1 MGEKSRH
8 AVILLDL
15 GGVLWDIGGGERFL
29 RRLGSRLSRA
39 EELEFWSRSGWL
51 ERLDI
56 GDCTLN
62 EFASSLIRELQ
73 LSAQPDQVL
82 AELAKI
88 DRGLFPGAMEVLEEL
103 RGRYL
108 RACLSNNNELHWERL
123 RATGLES
130 GFERCYL
137 SHEIGLRKPDPRA
150 FQHVVEDLDVA
161 AERIL
166 FLDDRAEHVAA
177 AAALG
182 LDAHQAVG
190 VAGVREVLVSRNVLL
205 SPTPAP

>member
-1 MGEKSRH
+1 MSASRH

-15 GGVLWDIGGGERFL
+15 GGVLWDIGGGESFL
-29 RRLGSRLSRA
+29 RRLGSRLTRA
-39 EELEFWSRSGWL
+39 EELQFWSSSGWL

-56 GDCTLN
+56 GECTLH
-62 EFASSLIRELQ
+62 EFATSLIAELR
-73 LSAQPDQVL
+73 LSAQPERVL
-82 AELAKI
+82 AELAKV
-88 DRGLFPGAMEVLEEL
+88 DRGLFPGAMELLEAL

-123 RATGLES
+123 RATGIES

-137 SHEIGLRKPDPRA
+137 SHEMGLRKPDPRA
-150 FQHVVEDLDVA
+150 FQHVVEDLGVS

-177 AAALG
+177 AAAVG
-182 LDAHQAVG
+182 MDAHRAVG
-190 VAGVREVLVSRNVLL
+190 VPGVRAVLAAQNVLPSL
-205 SPTPAP
+205 TPTP

>member
-1 MGEKSRH
+1 MSAPGH

-29 RRLGSRLSRA
+29 GRLGSRLSRA

-51 ERLDI
+51 ERLDT
-56 GDCTLN
+56 GQCTPY
-62 EFASSLIRELQ
+62 EFASSLIAELE
-73 LSAQPDQVL
+73 LSALPERVL
-82 AELAKI
+82 EELANI
-88 DRGLFPGAMEVLEEL
+88 DRGLFPGAMELLDSL

-108 RACLSNNNELHWERL
+108 RACLSNNNQLHWARL
-123 RATGLES
+123 RATGIES

-150 FQHVVEDLDVA
+150 FQHGVEDLGVP
-161 AERIL
+161 AEQIL

-177 AAALG
+177 AATLG
-182 LDAHQAVG
+182 LDAHRAVG
-190 VAGVREVLVSRNVLL
+190 IAGVTEVLASRNALP
-205 SPTPAP
+205 SPTPIP

>member
-1 MGEKSRH
+1 MRAPY

-29 RRLGSRLSRA
+29 SRLGSRLSRA

-51 ERLDI
+51 ERLDT
-56 GDCTLN
+56 GQCTPH
-62 EFASSLIRELQ
+62 EFASSLIAELH
-73 LSAQPDQVL
+73 LFAKPERVL
-82 AELAKI
+82 EELAKV
-88 DRGLFPGAMEVLEEL
+88 DRGLFPGAIELLEAL

-123 RATGLES
+123 RATGIES

-150 FQHVVEDLDVA
+150 FQHVVEDLAVPA
-161 AERIL
+161 ARIL

-182 LDAHQAVG
+182 LDAHRAVG
-190 VAGVREVLVSRNVLL
+190 VAGVREVLVSRNVLP
-205 SPTPAP
+205 SPTPSP

>member
-1 MGEKSRH
+1 MSAPAY

-51 ERLDI
+51 EHLDT
-56 GDCTLN
+56 GQCTPQ
-62 EFASSLIRELQ
+62 EFASSLIAELH
-73 LSAQPDQVL
+73 LVTNPERVL
-82 AELAKI
+82 EELAKV
-88 DRGLFPGAMEVLEEL
+88 DRGLFPGAMELLEAL

-123 RATGLES
+123 RATGIES

-150 FQHVVEDLDVA
+150 FQHVVEDLGVPP
-161 AERIL
+161 EQIL
-166 FLDDRAEHVAA
+166 FLDDRAEPVAA

-182 LDAHQAVG
+182 LDAHRAVG
-190 VAGVREVLVSRNVLL
+190 VAGVREVLASRNVLP
-205 SPTPAP
+205 SPTPSP

>member
-1 MGEKSRH
+1 MSASRH

-15 GGVLWDIGGGERFL
+15 GGVLWDIGGGESFL

-39 EELEFWSRSGWL
+39 EELEFWSSSGWL

-56 GDCTLN
+56 GDCTLH
-62 EFASSLIRELQ
+62 EFATSLIAELR
-73 LSAQPDQVL
+73 LSAQPERVL
-82 AELAKI
+82 AELAKV
-88 DRGLFPGAMEVLEEL
+88 DRGLFPGAMELLEAL

-123 RATGLES
+123 RATGIES

-137 SHEIGLRKPDPRA
+137 SHEMGLRKPDPRA
-150 FQHVVEDLDVA
+150 FQHVVKDLGVT
-161 AERIL
+161 AEQIL

-177 AAALG
+177 ATAVG
-182 LDAHQAVG
+182 LDAHRAVG
-190 VAGVREVLVSRNVLL
+190 VPGVRAVLAAQNVLP
-205 SPTPAP
+205 SPTPTP

>member
-1 MGEKSRH
+1 MDESRY

-15 GGVLWDIGGGERFL
+15 GGVLWDIGGGESFL

-39 EELEFWSRSGWL
+39 EELDFWSRSGWL
-51 ERLDI
+51 ERLDVAS
-56 GDCTLN
+56 CTLH
-62 EFASSLIRELQ
+62 EFATSLITELQ
-73 LSAQPDQVL
+73 LSAKPERVL
-82 AELAKI
+82 AELAKV
-88 DRGLFPGAMEVLEEL
+88 DRGLFPGAMELLDAL

-123 RATGLES
+123 QATGIEG

-137 SHEIGLRKPDPRA
+137 SHEIGLRKPDPRV
-150 FQHVVEDLDVA
+150 FHHVVEDLGVA

-182 LDAHQAVG
+182 LDAHRAVG
-190 VAGVREVLVSRNVLL
+190 VAGVTEVLVSRNVLPP
-205 SPTPAP
+205 PTPSP